1 MPERFELRIAYR
13 KLLIGTLLTVI
24 PLSLVGLYVI
34 THSNDSMEK
43 TIGEHFQTMARI
55 TSAEVGGYVQE
66 RVLSVAMLASEPAV
80 MAAVQNSNQSYAGMS
95 DQAAS
100 ARIQQIDDSWNTP
113 QAASAL
119 NAMLASPASRVL
131 SRAHDLDP
139 RILRITVTDAKG
151 ATVAA
156 THKTMDYYQA
166 DEDYWKNI
174 HSSGRGA
181 TSVTDILYDEAT
193 HAHYIGIGLPI
204 VEPETNRFIGTM
216 DALVNVSSLTPIV
229 NRVQLGG
236 SGRTLLVKEDGT
248 IIAGPDA
255 TPAMK
260 HKSEAYSA
268 LVDSEAGA
276 RSRGS
281 GYVTVDLSGPVR
293 TLVAYA
299 DAGLKTSY
307 PALGWTV
314 LVTQDTREAFA
325 PIRLVSRMIW
335 LLSMLGLALVTL
347 LTVYFSLHREAPIT
361 DIQQPA
367 AEANPATQNR

>member
-1 MPERFELRIAYR
+1 MKRRPFERGRGFLLVSCILALGFWQLGQGAY
-13 KLLIGTLLTVI
+13 I
-24 PLSLVGLYVI
+24 PAKAWVAQEMMQRAWRRAESG
-34 THSNDSMEK
+34 DSK
-43 TIGEHFQTMARI
+43 AAPWPWADTWPVAR
-55 TSAEVGGYVQE
+55 
-66 RVLSVAMLASEPAV
+66 L
-80 MAAVQNSNQSYAGMS
+80 
-95 DQAAS
+95 S
-100 ARIQQIDDSWNTP
+100 ARGGD
-113 QAASAL
+113 
-119 NAMLASPASRVL
+119 
-131 SRAHDLDP
+131 
-139 RILRITVTDAKG
+139 
-151 ATVAA
+151 
-156 THKTMDYYQA
+156 
-166 DEDYWKNI
+166 
-174 HSSGRGA
+174 
-181 TSVTDILYDEAT
+181 
-193 HAHYIGIGLPI
+193 
-204 VEPETNRFIGTM
+204 
-216 DALVNVSSLTPIV
+216 
-229 NRVQLGG
+229 VQLIVLEGG

-260 HKSEAYSA
+260 NKSEAYSA